1 MTELATTLAAI
12 ADLDL
17 VGSHARAAAVM
28 LRDRLAHGAPAERA
42 TALVVIADLEGRA
55 ARNGGEGFPG
65 ACATPL

>member
-17 VGSHARAAAVM
+17 VGSHARASAVM
-28 LRDRLAHGAPAERA
+28 LRDRLTHGTPAECEA
-42 TALVVIADLEGRA
+42 ALVLIAELEERA